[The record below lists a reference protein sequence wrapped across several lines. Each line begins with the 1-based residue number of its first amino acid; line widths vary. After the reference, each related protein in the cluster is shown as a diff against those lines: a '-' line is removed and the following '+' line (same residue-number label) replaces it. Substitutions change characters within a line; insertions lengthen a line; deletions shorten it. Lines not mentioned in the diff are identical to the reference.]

1 MRMEN
6 ISSARPSCVIKEAA
20 VRAGGRQCPSALHP
34 GLISLRS
41 AYQSYTAS
49 ALVSE
54 GLTGSL

>member
-6 ISSARPSCVIKEAA
+6 ISAARPSSVIKEAS

-34 GLISLRS
+34 GLLSLRT
-41 AYQSYTAS
+41 AYQSHTAS